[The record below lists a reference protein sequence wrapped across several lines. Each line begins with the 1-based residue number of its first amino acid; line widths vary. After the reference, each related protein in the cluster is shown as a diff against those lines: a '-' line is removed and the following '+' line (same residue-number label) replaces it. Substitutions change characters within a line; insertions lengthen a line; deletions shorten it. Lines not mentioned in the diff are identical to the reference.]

1 MSLYEVNENPFEE
14 NKQHILSFIA
24 NNTSVFVNDANHYKI
39 KTIADGIMRKGIK
52 QKDATHLA
60 CAILAECGYF
70 ITTGRRVLKLNPD
83 KIKVVNPIAFDEIW
97 RAL

>member
-1 MSLYEVNENPFEE
+1 MSLYEVNESPLEE
-14 NKQHILSFIA
+14 NKRHILSFIA
-24 NNTSVFVNDANHYKI
+24 NNTSIFVNDANHNKI
-39 KTIADGIMRKGIK
+39 KTIADGIMRKGLK

-60 CAILAECGYF
+60 CAILAECDYF
-70 ITTGRRVLKLNPD
+70 ITTDRRVLKFNSD